1 MALAA
6 DMAMAV
12 DVVPIMAVVMASVMA
27 VAMAQGMAVAMA
39 PAVDMAVDMA
49 VAMAMA
55 PTAVATG
62 HISIEDVIP
71 LAVRTSLSKPHLLL
85 KRHALRE
92 DSFKD
97 LYPKIYISKTLY
109 VS

>member
-12 DVVPIMAVVMASVMA
+12 DVVPIMAVVMASVLA
-27 VAMAQGMAVAMA
+27 LAMA
-39 PAVDMAVDMA
+39 PDMA
-49 VAMAMA
+49 VALAMA
-55 PTAVATG
+55 PTSVATG
-62 HISIEDVIP
+62 HFSIEDVIP
-71 LAVRTSLSKPHLLL
+71 LAARTSMSKPHLLL
-85 KRHALRE
+85 KRHTLRE

-109 VS
+109 V